1 VVEDL
6 KIEEN
11 VENVEN
17 ADEQGPPE
25 KESVDAI
32 SSSISVLNI
41 FKF

>member
-11 VENVEN
+11 IENVEN

>member
-1 VVEDL
+1 MVEDL

-32 SSSISVLNI
+32 SSSISVMNI
-41 FKF
+41 LKF